1 MFKEF
6 TMSAINAST
15 VNSMNVNANSSRI
28 ENDFQ
33 TNNSATVKSRST
45 DIIANEIIAES
56 VAKVESVDQQDKVQI
71 SSEQLEKVAQNLQDF
86 VGEMNK
92 GLEFSVDKDSGRD
105 VIKVID
111 RKSGDLIKQYPT
123 EEVLDLVSKLSEA
136 TGNFINTDV

>member
-1 MFKEF
+1 
-6 TMSAINAST
+6 MSAINAST

-33 TNNSATVKSRST
+33 TNNSATVKSHST
-45 DIIANEIIAES
+45 DIIANKIIAES

>member
-1 MFKEF
+1 
-6 TMSAINAST
+6 MSAINAST
-15 VNSMNVNANSSRI
+15 VNNINGNANSSRI

-33 TNNSATVKSRST
+33 NNGSATAKRHAT
-45 DIIANEIIAES
+45 DSITDKIITES
-56 VAKVESVDQQDKVQI
+56 VTKVDRAEQQEKVQI
-71 SSEQLEKVAQNLQDF
+71 TSAQLESVAQNLQDF